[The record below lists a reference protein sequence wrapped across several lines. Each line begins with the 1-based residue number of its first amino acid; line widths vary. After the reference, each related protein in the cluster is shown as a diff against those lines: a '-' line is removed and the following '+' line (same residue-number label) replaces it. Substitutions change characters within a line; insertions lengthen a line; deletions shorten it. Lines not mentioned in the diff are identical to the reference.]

1 MRGEQLGGGERATC
15 GAEVRVGQL
24 RDGGVVSMS
33 ADGGDVEVACEEV
46 RAGEREREH
55 VGQLRHRGGGK
66 GVWVARREALVG
78 RRSGRR
84 EAGQASGAARELGRM
99 WITFG

>member
-1 MRGEQLGGGERATC
+1 MRGEQLGGGECAAR

-24 RDGGVVSMS
+24 RAGGVVSTS
-33 ADGGDVEVACEEV
+33 TDGGDVEVACEEV
-46 RAGEREREH
+46 REGEREH

-66 GVWVARREALVG
+66 GVWAARREALAD

-84 EAGQASGAARELGRM
+84 EAGQASGAALELGRM